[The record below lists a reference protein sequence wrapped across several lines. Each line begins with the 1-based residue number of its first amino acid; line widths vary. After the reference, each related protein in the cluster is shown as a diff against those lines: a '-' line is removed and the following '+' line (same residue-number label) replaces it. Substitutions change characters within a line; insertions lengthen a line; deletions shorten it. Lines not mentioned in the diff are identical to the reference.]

1 MDRETWRQLEPKI
14 LWLGIRLEIWFFVLL
29 GIFLILWDFR
39 GKFTFLL
46 TWFAWGLFFYYL
58 ALQVAKISI
67 WIVDVVK
74 NGKFKRPG
82 YIPIERVPTWAKVV
96 GFGVI
101 FSVFTLTIVVLV
113 AQVVHAASGIVNF
126 ITELAAHPERVEKN
140 LELVLSKIGVSRTDA
155 AYFARLLGERVI
167 SNTSLIGSIT
177 NRISAFMSS
186 FAYIID
192 MLAGAFIS
200 VLIAFEDKNVK
211 TLFARF
217 RKGKIPVL
225 RRISEDLHVI
235 HEYMM
240 HFTGNRMIIAIIVG
254 FVIWLGFVVLGYP
267 FAYVAALVGLI
278 TDLIPYVGPVI
289 GWLFGV
295 ALVIPSSP
303 TFSTFL
309 WVTGIYIVA
318 QIVENLVAPIVY
330 SSTMEVSLWV
340 VLLALVIGGKLGGVM
355 GIVIGVPV
363 IAALVEIGRRY
374 LDRWIE

>member
-1 MDRETWRQLEPKI
+1 MGL
-14 LWLGIRLEIWFFVLL
+14 RLEIWFFVLL
-29 GIFLILWDFR
+29 GVFLVLWDFR

-67 WIVDVVK
+67 WISNIVK
-74 NGKFKRPG
+74 RRRLTKPG
-82 YIPIERVPTWAKVV
+82 YIPIEKVPSWSKVV

-113 AQVVHAASGIVNF
+113 AQIVHAASGIVNF
-126 ITELAAHPERVEKN
+126 ITELAAHPETVEKN
-140 LELVLSKIGVSRTDA
+140 LEMVLSRIGVSRTDA
-155 AYFARLLGERVI
+155 AYFAKLLGERVI
-167 SNTSLIGSIT
+167 SNTSLIGSLTDRIT
-177 NRISAFMSS
+177 AFMSS
-186 FAYIID
+186 FTYIID
-192 MLAGAFIS
+192 MLAGALIS
-200 VLIAFEDKNVK
+200 VLIAFEDRKVK
-211 TLFARF
+211 MLFARF
-217 RKGKIPVL
+217 RKGKILIL
-225 RRISEDLHVI
+225 RQISEDLHVI

-254 FVIWLGFVVLGYP
+254 LVIWIGFVLLGYP

-278 TDLIPYVGPVI
+278 TDLIPYVGPII

-318 QIVENLVAPIVY
+318 QVVENLVAPIVY

-374 LDRWIE
+374 LDRWMG